1 MTVVVWGGVFE
12 FEERKERERDIFFSR
27 KTKTQTSKKSLSSLF
42 CGFFTK
48 AHTHRRVPLPTTTTL
63 RRGSAHTRTRTRTR
77 ARVTR
82 RENGRDN
89 GPTLAPG
96 DGQSPVLLQSHLQL
110 QRVRLG
116 DRDRLPGGVLPFRN
130 VGRGED
136 DDERGVLE
144 KTDRGDRDDLWGDV
158 WGVFGHGE

>member
-1 MTVVVWGGVFE
+1 MREIF
-12 FEERKERERDIFFSR
+12 FRPKRKNKHQKGENERDL
-27 KTKTQTSKKSLSSLF
+27 THSLAESSDFLR
-42 CGFFTK
+42 GK
-48 AHTHRRVPLPTTTTL
+48 RSTH
-63 RRGSAHTRTRTRTR
+63 GSTDTRE
-77 ARVTR
+77 
-82 RENGRDN
+82 RENGRNN
-89 GPTLAPG
+89 GPTHAPRG
-96 DGQSPVLLQSHLQL
+96 GQSPVLLESHLQL

-130 VGRGED
+130 VGRGEN

>member
-1 MTVVVWGGVFE
+1 MLFGGAFLNLKR
-12 FEERKERERDIFFSR
+12 ERKERERETFFFPEKQKR
-27 KTKTQTSKKSLSSLF
+27 NHQKSLSLLFFAVSSQKHTHTVAYYSLPLLLF
-42 CGFFTK
+42 DGV
-48 AHTHRRVPLPTTTTL
+48 AHTH
-63 RRGSAHTRTRTRTR
+63 AHAHAR
-77 ARVTR
+77 ARALI

>member
-1 MTVVVWGGVFE
+1 MLFGGAFLNLKRE
-12 FEERKERERDIFFSR
+12 KRERETFFSPEKQKR
-27 KTKTQTSKKSLSSLF
+27 KHQKSLSLLF
-42 CGFFTK
+42 FAVSSQKHTHTVAYYPLLLLLFDGV
-48 AHTHRRVPLPTTTTL
+48 AHTH
-63 RRGSAHTRTRTRTR
+63 AHAHAR
-77 ARVTR
+77 ARALI

>member
-1 MTVVVWGGVFE
+1 VR
-12 FEERKERERDIFFSR
+12 RK
-27 KTKTQTSKKSLSSLF
+27 
-42 CGFFTK
+42 
-48 AHTHRRVPLPTTTTL
+48 H
-63 RRGSAHTRTRTRTR
+63 
-77 ARVTR
+77 
-82 RENGRDN
+82 GRDN

-116 DRDRLPGGVLPFRN
+116 DRDRLPGGVLPFWN

-144 KTDRGDRDDLWGDV
+144 ETDRGDRDDLWGDV